1 MSYNKLVRDNIPD
14 IIMSDG
20 RTPHTRVLSEDECQS
35 YLEEKLIEEVH
46 EYLESKQIE
55 ELADI
60 LEVVYAIS
68 EIKNCTQSKL
78 ETIREQK
85 KIKNGGFKKRV
96 LLYDIT
102 SD

>member
-1 MSYNKLVRDNIPD
+1 MKAKLVRDNIPN
-14 IIMSDG
+14 IIKADG
-20 RTPHTRVLSEDECQS
+20 RTPHTRVLSESETQI
-35 YLEEKLIEEVH
+35 YLEEKLKEEVQ

-60 LEVVYAIS
+60 LEVIYAIS
-68 EIKNCTQSKL
+68 EINNCLRSEL
-78 ETIREQK
+78 ELIREQK
-85 KIKNGGFKKRV
+85 KIKNGGFNKRL